1 MAKLLKKEFVLS
13 MHPVTPFMLV
23 LAAMVLIPN
32 YPYCVIFFYVSMAI
46 FFTCLQGRENRDII
60 YTAGL
65 PVSKRDVVK
74 ARIMFAVIIELV
86 QLLIMI
92 PFVLLSRRLN
102 PAGNQAGM
110 DANIA
115 LFAEGFIVY
124 GVFNAVFFLSYY
136 KNVAKVGAS
145 FIKSSIAVFVLTA
158 LDIASTY
165 AVPFVRSRLDTAD
178 PAYLT
183 QKLIFL
189 ATGAVIFAVL
199 NVLTYKIS
207 AVNFEKQDLN

>member
-1 MAKLLKKEFVLS
+1 MTVLS
-13 MHPVTPFMLV
+13 LKALSLKRTRAALLSMSRASAFLFLHRRLICPV
-23 LAAMVLIPN
+23 
-32 YPYCVIFFYVSMAI
+32 
-46 FFTCLQGRENRDII
+46 R
-60 YTAGL
+60 
-65 PVSKRDVVK
+65 
-74 ARIMFAVIIELV
+74 
-86 QLLIMI
+86 
-92 PFVLLSRRLN
+92 LSRRLN

-189 ATGAVIFAVL
+189 VTGAVIFAVL